1 MNIVPLAALHCAPMS
16 RRDRCIL
23 GLLTFFLCIAFSLEL
38 YWLMFRDELV
48 ARAPHELFA
57 RLFQIYGD
65 ADRAY
70 YDRISPAAIA
80 LEGINVYL
88 SQVLNVW
95 LMFAIVARRHYRHVL
110 QLVLGSYLT
119 YSVIFYFWAA
129 HVTGYPDMRYQSP
142 YTFFLFYAPNLPW
155 LLGYAYMAWDSIRAL
170 DARLREPVR
179 S

>member
-1 MNIVPLAALHCAPMS
+1 MS
-16 RRDRCIL
+16 RSDRVIL

-38 YWLMFRDELV
+38 YWLIYRDELV

-70 YDRISPAAIA
+70 YDRVSPLAIA
-80 LEGINVYL
+80 LEGINVYVT
-88 SQVLNVW
+88 QILNVW
-95 LMFAIVARRHYRHVL
+95 LMVAIIGRRHYRHVL
-110 QLVLGSYLT
+110 QLLVGSYLT
-119 YSVIFYFWAA
+119 YSVVLYFWAA

-155 LLGYAYMAWDSIRAL
+155 LLGYAYMAWDSCRAL
-170 DARLREPVR
+170 CAQAQGERD
-179 S
+179 

>member
-1 MNIVPLAALHCAPMS
+1 MS
-16 RRDRCIL
+16 RRDRVIL
-23 GLLTFFLCIAFSLEL
+23 GLLTFFLCIALSLEL
-38 YWLMFRDELV
+38 YWLVFRDELV

-70 YDRISPAAIA
+70 YDRISPTAIA
-80 LEGINVYL
+80 LEGINVYV
-88 SQVLNVW
+88 SQALNVW
-95 LMFAIVARRHYRHVL
+95 LMAAIVARKHYRHLL

-119 YSVIFYFWAA
+119 YSVILYFWAA
-129 HVTGYPDMRYQSP
+129 HVTGYPDMRYQSA

-179 S
+179 A

>member
-1 MNIVPLAALHCAPMS
+1 MS
-16 RRDRCIL
+16 RSDRITL

-38 YWLMFRDELV
+38 YWLVCRDELV
-48 ARAPHELFA
+48 IRAPQELFA

-70 YDRISPAAIA
+70 YDRVSALAIG
-80 LEGINVYL
+80 LEGINVYFTQL
-88 SQVLNVW
+88 LNVW
-95 LMFAIVARRHYRHVL
+95 LMVAIVARKHYRHLL

-119 YSVIFYFWAA
+119 YSVILYFWAA
-129 HVTGYPDMRYQSP
+129 HVTGYPDMRYQSA

-179 S
+179 A